1 MHDSTDALG
10 ELLLLLLLP
19 PKLLF
24 FMATLQVHIT
34 E

>member
-10 ELLLLLLLP
+10 ELLLLLLP